1 MIVRPGQAGDF
12 SQTPGVRFTKYT
24 PTLPRIRYQT
34 HTTMDTRRHF
44 LRKFAV
50 SLSAPLALTPQIF
63 GQDAPKEEILKED
76 DPTAMALG
84 YKEDTTKVDIT
95 KYPQHKDDQACSGC
109 LLAPVPKEGD
119 RVACTAFQNKLVT
132 KKGWC
137 MAFAKKP
144 A

>member
-1 MIVRPGQAGDF
+1 MSHTCSITRK
-12 SQTPGVRFTKYT
+12 TPNTK
-24 PTLPRIRYQT
+24 
-34 HTTMDTRRHF
+34 HTMNMNTRRHF

-50 SLSAPLALTPQIF
+50 TLGAPLALSPHIF

-76 DPTAMALG
+76 DPTAVALG
-84 YKEDTTKVDIT
+84 YKEDTIKVDKV
-95 KYPQHKDDQACSGC
+95 KYPQHKDDQVCEGC
-109 LLAPVPKEGD
+109 ALAPVAKEGD
-119 RVACTAFQNKLVT
+119 RIACTAFQNKLVS